1 MAGSATWVR
10 VSVLALALV
19 VAGCGHWPF
28 HRHAPAAPVPVHE
41 LEVTGAAPDTYPQYW
56 RRNTLL
62 LDLSAASGS
71 GSITVKPAAGGSWP
85 VRLALRVTPGAVG
98 MLEVRAA
105 QRSALP
111 ITPAAGKPVDLE
123 LPPGVYTPT
132 TPQLTV
138 SWGPAATPL
147 L

>member
-1 MAGSATWVR
+1 MPAGTACLLRLFRVCYALPRQNEECEMAGAATWVR

-85 VRLALRVTPGAVG
+85 VRLRPGG
-98 MLEVRAA
+98 PPRGGGTLGGAA
-105 QRSALP
+105 
-111 ITPAAGKPVDLE
+111 
-123 LPPGVYTPT
+123 
-132 TPQLTV
+132 
-138 SWGPAATPL
+138 
-147 L
+147 

>member
-1 MAGSATWVR
+1 M
-10 VSVLALALV
+10 
-19 VAGCGHWPF
+19 H
-28 HRHAPAAPVPVHE
+28 
-41 LEVTGAAPDTYPQYW
+41 
-56 RRNTLL
+56 
-62 LDLSAASGS
+62 
-71 GSITVKPAAGGSWP
+71 
-85 VRLALRVTPGAVG
+85 PGAVG

-138 SWGPAATPL
+138 SWGPAATPVL
-147 L
+147 